1 MFSARLGA
9 RRVRDLGACVSAWTN
24 FGGFVT
30 VIRVPLGC
38 DSDGDGADDGY
49 AVSVEFEAEV
59 VELVP

>member
-1 MFSARLGA
+1 
-9 RRVRDLGACVSAWTN
+9 VRDLGACVSAWTN